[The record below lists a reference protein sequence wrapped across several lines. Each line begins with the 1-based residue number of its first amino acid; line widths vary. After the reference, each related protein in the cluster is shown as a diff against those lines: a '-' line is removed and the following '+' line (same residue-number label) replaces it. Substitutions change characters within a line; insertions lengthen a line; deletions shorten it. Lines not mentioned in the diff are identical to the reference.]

1 MNDKQHASNKFNI
14 KVLIKITSAGFIAG
28 MYRNGM
34 MSLFPFLQSHFDLS
48 KAQIGLYSTFLY
60 ISMAIVVIFAGRIA
74 DYFGA
79 KKSIF
84 WGLLTMGIFII
95 LHCLVQGFLLLML
108 LATLSGLGLSIILP
122 STSKAVAEWFEGD
135 NQATAMGIM
144 TMGFALGGVIGAS
157 FLPWFGVNFGWK
169 RSVILLGTLFLL
181 VSFLFYYFYEEKEI
195 NTKIKENK
203 ESEKNNIK
211 DNLKLFLTN
220 KYILV
225 VCIVGIMFG
234 VLSGSIVSHFT
245 LFLFTDFNFSEVAA
259 GFGFMILQ
267 IGSMVGRTSWG
278 YINNKL
284 FDGVERKGFLMVG
297 IISSLMTL
305 IFAFLKTLNPSIV
318 IILFLAFLLGALG
331 RGWHGLYFATISK
344 QVGEDKAGMGIGL
357 SLLFVRF
364 GIIIGPPI
372 FGYIADR
379 TGTYTYSWLL
389 LSITTTV
396 VILISYY
403 FLNKFRKG
411 EKSLKM

>member
-1 MNDKQHASNKFNI
+1 MKDQQSNNNRFNI

-34 MSLFPFLQSHFDLS
+34 MSLFPFLQSHFNLS

-60 ISMAIVVIFAGRIA
+60 ISMAVVVIFAGRIA

-84 WGLLTMGIFII
+84 WGLLTMGVFII
-95 LHCLVQGFLLLML
+95 LHCLVEGFILLML

-122 STSKAVAEWFEGD
+122 STSKAVAEWFKGD
-135 NQATAMGIM
+135 DQATAMGIM
-144 TMGFALGGVIGAS
+144 TMGFALGGVLGAS
-157 FLPWFGVNFGWK
+157 FLPWLGVNLGWEMA
-169 RSVILLGTLFLL
+169 VILLGTLFLL
-181 VSFLFYYFYEEKEI
+181 VSFLFYYFYEEKE
-195 NTKIKENK
+195 NVKRNKDSKKKANNSIKK
-203 ESEKNNIK
+203 
-211 DNLKLFLTN
+211 NLKLFLTN

-225 VCIVGIMFG
+225 VCIVGVMFG
-234 VLSGSIVSHFT
+234 VLSGSIVAHFT

-259 GFGFMILQ
+259 GLGFMILQ
-267 IGSMVGRTSWG
+267 VGSMVGRTSWG

-284 FDGVERKGFLMVG
+284 FNGLERKGFLMVG
-297 IISSLMTL
+297 IISSIMTL
-305 IFAFLKTLNPSIV
+305 TFAFLKVLNPSIIV
-318 IILFLAFLLGALG
+318 ILFLSFLLGALG
-331 RGWHGLYFATISK
+331 RGWQGLYFAAVSK

-364 GIIIGPPI
+364 GIIIGPPV

-379 TGTYTYSWLL
+379 TGTYTYSWIL

-403 FLNKFRKG
+403 FLNKFHKERVNNI
-411 EKSLKM
+411 